1 MISNMKIEF
10 YPLWINNN
18 PELFEKSKKDFFAKA
33 KESSLNTIKE
43 YWSNGLFY
51 IEAVK
56 IITND

>member
-10 YPLWINNN
+10 YPIWMETN
-18 PELFEKSKKDFFAKA
+18 PELFEKSKNNFLAKA
-33 KESSLNTIKE
+33 KEASLNAIKE

-56 IITND
+56 

>member
-10 YPLWINNN
+10 YPIWMDNH
-18 PELFEKSKKDFFAKA
+18 PELFEKSKKNFLVKA
-33 KESSLNTIKE
+33 KEASLNAIKE

-56 IITND
+56 VV

>member
-1 MISNMKIEF
+1 MKIEF
-10 YPLWINNN
+10 YPLWMNNN